1 MKRVCF
7 RFFANFWVTKL
18 KPFSEKMKQSVPKY
32 LNQNLVI
39 ASFLENSFQGT
50 LSSKTNVL
58 SISKGRFLV
67 YCRFLS
73 DEVETIFCES
83 EAKRLKVF
91 KSRFGHMMLLRNWLW
106 SYLELKNECSER
118 FKMAFFSFLEV
129 LIDEVE
135 TTSWESEAK
144 CHKLFKLTLFK
155 MEGWTLYQCFPCNFY
170 KRRN

>member
-1 MKRVCF
+1 MLRPFEKSMFPFFCKFLSDKTETVFWENEAKRSKVF
-7 RFFANFWVTKL
+7 KSKFGHRKL
-18 KPFSEKMKQSVPKY
+18 LRKY
-32 LNQNLVI
+32 
-39 ASFLENSFQGT
+39 FQGT

-58 SISKGRFLV
+58 SISKGHFLV
-67 YCRFLS
+67 FCRFLS

-106 SYLELKNECSER
+106 SYLELPKLPW
-118 FKMAFFSFLEV
+118 A
-129 LIDEVE
+129 EVE

-144 CHKLFKLTLFK
+144 CQKLFKLTLFR